1 VSREAFTPEACITAR
16 RRLAWTVDELADKA
30 GIAMLTVEGF
40 ESGRRQSRYK
50 TITALIRAFTR
61 AGVTFGPA
69 PGCDEPGPGSPPNG

>member
-16 RRLAWTVDELADKA
+16 RRLAWSVDELADKA
-30 GIAMLTVEGF
+30 GIAMLTVKGF

-69 PGCDEPGPGSPPNG
+69 PDEPGPGSPSNG